1 MIVDLPLT
9 LTPSQTCILFLGQI
23 YYLTI
28 QPLPKTVQI
37 YYLTIKP
44 LPKTG
49 QIYFLTLQ
57 PLLDG
62 QAPRDAALGG
72 ALSDLQQ
79 RPASQL

>member
-23 YYLTI
+23 HYLTM
-28 QPLPKTVQI
+28 Q
-37 YYLTIKP
+37 P

>member
-9 LTPSQTCILFLGQI
+9 LTPSQTCALFLGQI

-28 QPLPKTVQI
+28 QPLPKTGQI
-37 YYLTIKP
+37 YYLTIQP
-44 LPKTG
+44 LP
-49 QIYFLTLQ
+49 
-57 PLLDG
+57 DG
-62 QAPRDAALGG
+62 QASRDAALGG